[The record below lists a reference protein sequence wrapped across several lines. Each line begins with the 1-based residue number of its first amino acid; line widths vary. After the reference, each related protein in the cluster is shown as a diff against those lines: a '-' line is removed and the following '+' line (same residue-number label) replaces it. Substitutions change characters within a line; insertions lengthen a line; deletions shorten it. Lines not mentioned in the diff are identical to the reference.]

1 MRHLISLTNKY
12 LCGMNKFEI
21 LQNIIQNRR
30 STKPADMNGKKID
43 NTLINQ
49 LLALADW
56 APTHGRTEPWRFIV
70 YENEAKHAF
79 CAAHAEL
86 YKAHTDPEKFTQAK
100 YEKLQQQGDTLSH
113 IIIAY
118 MKRTQQNSIPAIEEI
133 AAVSAA
139 IENFLLGAS
148 ALDIASLWSTG
159 GMTHHP
165 SMKKFLQLEEEDVVM
180 GLLLLGYT
188 DEPVKEG
195 KRNVALENK
204 ITWKK

>member
-1 MRHLISLTNKY
+1 
-12 LCGMNKFEI
+12 MNRFEV
-21 LQNIIQNRR
+21 LQNIIQSRR
-30 STKPADMNGKKID
+30 STKPAEMNGKKID
-43 NTLINQ
+43 NALINQ

-70 YENEAKHAF
+70 YENEAKQAF
-79 CAAHAEL
+79 CSAHAEL
-86 YKAHTDPEKFTQAK
+86 YKANTDPEKFTNAK

-118 MKRTQQNSIPAIEEI
+118 MKRTQQNSIPALEEI

-139 IENFLLGAS
+139 IENFLLGAA
-148 ALDIASLWSTG
+148 ALDIAALWSSG
-159 GMTHHP
+159 GMTHHL

-180 GLLLLGYT
+180 GLLMLGYT
-188 DEPVKEG
+188 DEPAKEG
-195 KRNVALENK
+195 KRIVPLESK